1 MKLTDLEYA
10 PTFDLLAPSAL
21 FRIQRSRARPGTV
34 RIGRLLLPPST
45 LLNGRFDV
53 SGVPV
58 GYFAE
63 APDTAAYEALA
74 RRETTSLSVQTIAA
88 RSLLCVQASRTLT
101 LLDLRMHASSW
112 PVLQSLRL
120 AHTQELAADAHAQG
134 FAGVVYCSA
143 QQNNMASYAIFGK
156 ALASLKAAWS
166 EGLVEPGTGNLHA
179 VIASALKGSQV
190 PLTP

>member
-1 MKLTDLEYA
+1 MKLSDLEFA

-21 FRIQRSRARPGTV
+21 FRIQRSRARAGTV
-34 RIGRLLLPPST
+34 RIARLLLPPST

-53 SGVPV
+53 AGVPV

-74 RRETTSLSVQTIAA
+74 RRETTALSIQTIAG
-88 RSLLCVQASRTLT
+88 RSLLCVQASRTLP

-134 FAGVVYCSA
+134 FAGIVYCSA
-143 QQNNMASYAIFGK
+143 QQNNMACYAVFGE
-156 ALASLKAAWS
+156 ALSSLKAAWT
-166 EGLVEPGTGNLHA
+166 ERLVEPGTGNLHT
-179 VIASALKGSQV
+179 VIAAALKGSKV

>member
-1 MKLTDLEYA
+1 MKLSDLEYA
-10 PTFDLLAPSAL
+10 PAFDLLAPTAL
-21 FRIQRSRARPGTV
+21 FRVQRSRVRAGTV

-53 SGVPV
+53 AGVPV

-74 RRETTSLSVQTIAA
+74 RRETTFLSIQTIAG

-120 AHTQELAADAHAQG
+120 AHTQELAADAHAKG
-134 FAGVVYCSA
+134 FAGIVYCSA
-143 QQNNMASYAIFGK
+143 QQNNMACCAVFGD
-156 ALASLKAAWS
+156 ALASLKVAWT
-166 EGLVEPGTGNLHA
+166 ERLVEPGTGNLHK
-179 VIASALKGSQV
+179 VIAAALKGSQV